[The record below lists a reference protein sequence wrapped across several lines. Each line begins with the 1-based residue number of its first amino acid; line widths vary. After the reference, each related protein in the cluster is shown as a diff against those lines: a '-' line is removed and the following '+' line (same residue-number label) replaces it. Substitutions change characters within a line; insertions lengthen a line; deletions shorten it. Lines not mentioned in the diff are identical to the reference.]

1 MKEKRNFTK
10 SLIRPI
16 FNALIGLILLLS
28 AAIGV
33 VGYFGFADAIKQQ
46 YTDIANG
53 IAENVSLG
61 IDVGELDRYLES
73 KTADDEYNAI
83 RNHIQRTANAE
94 DCSVIYVA
102 KVHTDSKERE
112 YIYNVVSKTSGFSP
126 YDIGFRD
133 EVSEEFLKV
142 YDRIVKGESDSHNF
156 MYARKGY
163 TTSIYPMKDED
174 GNVVAIVGVVKNMS
188 LLNTA
193 KNKYIVK
200 VILVEAIIAIV
211 SGIFWTIY
219 MRRRIVKPIRILN
232 EAALNMVEHLE
243 DGTSPEIVVKNDDEI
258 KDLADSFSKMY
269 HEVGE
274 YIEKLEKV
282 TAEKERIGA
291 ELTLAS
297 DIQAHMLPCIFPAFP
312 DYDEFDIYATMTP
325 AKEVGGDFYDFFM
338 TDEKHLAFVMADV
351 SGKGVPAAL
360 FMVIAKTLIKNYAQM
375 GQEPGQVFT
384 TVNRLLCDGNDAGLF
399 VTAWIG
405 ILDLESGLLK
415 YANAGHNPPLIK
427 KAGGQFEYL
436 RARPGFVLAGMDT
449 TRYRQSE
456 MVLNPGDRIFLYT
469 DGVTEATDSSQQLY
483 GEDRL
488 ESLLNRCQADTAEE
502 MLADLKNDIDSFVC
516 EAPQFDD
523 ITMLMLDF
531 KKRKAGE
538 GMTERLFPAD
548 DSALNDVLAFA
559 EEELEKA
566 ECPTKAM
573 MQLTVA
579 IEEVFV
585 NVAHYAYPDEEG
597 QVSFGI
603 AFDSESRSITF
614 RIADKG
620 IAFNPLEK
628 PDPDITLSAEEREIG
643 GLGIFICKKTMDEI
657 GYARENG
664 ENILTMTK
672 KL

>member
-73 KTADDEYNAI
+73 KTADDEYNVI

-142 YDRIVKGESDSHNF
+142 YDRIVKGESDSHIF

-282 TAEKERIGA
+282 KVE
-291 ELTLAS
+291 
-297 DIQAHMLPCIFPAFP
+297 
-312 DYDEFDIYATMTP
+312 
-325 AKEVGGDFYDFFM
+325 
-338 TDEKHLAFVMADV
+338 
-351 SGKGVPAAL
+351 
-360 FMVIAKTLIKNYAQM
+360 
-375 GQEPGQVFT
+375 
-384 TVNRLLCDGNDAGLF
+384 
-399 VTAWIG
+399 
-405 ILDLESGLLK
+405 
-415 YANAGHNPPLIK
+415 
-427 KAGGQFEYL
+427 
-436 RARPGFVLAGMDT
+436 
-449 TRYRQSE
+449 
-456 MVLNPGDRIFLYT
+456 
-469 DGVTEATDSSQQLY
+469 
-483 GEDRL
+483 
-488 ESLLNRCQADTAEE
+488 
-502 MLADLKNDIDSFVC
+502 
-516 EAPQFDD
+516 
-523 ITMLMLDF
+523 
-531 KKRKAGE
+531 
-538 GMTERLFPAD
+538 
-548 DSALNDVLAFA
+548 
-559 EEELEKA
+559 
-566 ECPTKAM
+566 
-573 MQLTVA
+573 
-579 IEEVFV
+579 
-585 NVAHYAYPDEEG
+585 
-597 QVSFGI
+597 
-603 AFDSESRSITF
+603 
-614 RIADKG
+614 
-620 IAFNPLEK
+620 
-628 PDPDITLSAEEREIG
+628 
-643 GLGIFICKKTMDEI
+643 
-657 GYARENG
+657 
-664 ENILTMTK
+664 
-672 KL
+672 